1 MTAARPETRMPAR
14 RCATPLMEPYSCA
27 WPPTDISSRPLVKKF
42 VNPPRRFG
50 TDAFDLHQVGD
61 RGALDGFQRAE
72 VMQQRAFARRS
83 DAGDLLQA
91 GFAHVARTTRPVR
104 TDGETMSLIA
114 QPLDEIEHRVAR
126 RQLERVAAREEEGF
140 AAGVAVRP
148 LGGGD
153 QRHLGAEAGE
163 DFAGGMELTEAAVDQ
178 DEVGPRRFV
187 VIFPPPLRG
196 RKRRDRSLD
205 RSRERISTLDAVS
218 IKLWQSEVR

>member
-1 MTAARPETRMPAR
+1 MTAARPEARMPAR
-14 RCATPLMEPYSCA
+14 RSATPLTEPYSCA
-27 WPPTDISSRPLVKKF
+27 WPPSDISSRPLVKKF

-50 TDAFDLHQVGD
+50 TDAFDLHQIGD

-91 GFAHVARTTRPVR
+91 GLAHIARTTRPVR

-114 QPLDEIEHRVAR
+114 QPLDEIEHRIAR

-148 LGGGD
+148 LGDGD
-153 QRHLGAEAGE
+153 QGNLGAQRGE
-163 DFAGGMELTEAAVDQ
+163 HVAGGIELPEPAVDQ
-178 DEVGPRRFV
+178 HQVGPRRV
-187 VIFPPPLRG
+187 VALIYQIT
-196 RKRRDRSLD
+196 S
-205 RSRERISTLDAVS
+205 
-218 IKLWQSEVR
+218 

>member
-1 MTAARPETRMPAR
+1 MTAARPKARMPAR
-14 RCATPLMEPYSCA
+14 RYATPLGKPYSFA
-27 WPPTDISSRPLVKKF
+27 WPPSDIFLGRPLVKEF

-50 TDAFDLHQVGD
+50 ADAFDLHQVGD

-91 GFAHVARTTRPVR
+91 GLTHVARPARPVR

-114 QPLDEIEHRVAR
+114 QPLDEIEYRVAR

-148 LGGGD
+148 LGDGD
-153 QRHLGAEAGE
+153 QRHLGAEAGQHV
-163 DFAGGMELTEAAVDQ
+163 AGGIELAEAAVDQ
-178 DEVGPRRFV
+178 HQVGPRGFV
-187 VIFPPPLRG
+187 AIF
-196 RKRRDRSLD
+196 
-205 RSRERISTLDAVS
+205 
-218 IKLWQSEVR
+218 

>member
-1 MTAARPETRMPAR
+1 MTAARPGARMSAR
-14 RCATPLMEPYSCA
+14 RCATPLRKPYTCA
-27 WPPTDISSRPLVKKF
+27 WPPSDLLSRPLVKKF

-91 GFAHVARTTRPVR
+91 GLAHIAGATRPMR
-104 TDGETMSLIA
+104 ADGEAMGLVA

-140 AAGVAVRP
+140 APGVTVRP
-148 LGGGD
+148 LGDGD
-153 QRHLGAEAGE
+153 
-163 DFAGGMELTEAAVDQ
+163 
-178 DEVGPRRFV
+178 
-187 VIFPPPLRG
+187 
-196 RKRRDRSLD
+196 
-205 RSRERISTLDAVS
+205 
-218 IKLWQSEVR
+218 

>member
-1 MTAARPETRMPAR
+1 MTAARPKACMPAR
-14 RCATPLMEPYSCA
+14 RCATPLMEPYSSA
-27 WPPTDISSRPLVKKF
+27 WPPSDLLSRPFVKKF
-42 VNPPRRFG
+42 VNPPRCFG
-50 TDAFDLHQVGD
+50 TDAFDLHQVDD

-91 GFAHVARTTRPVR
+91 GLAHIAGATRPVR
-104 TDGETMSLIA
+104 TDGEAMGFIA

-126 RQLERVAAREEEGF
+126 RQLEGVAAREEESF

-148 LGGGD
+148 LGDGD
-153 QRHLGAEAGE
+153 QRHLGAEAGQH
-163 DFAGGMELTEAAVDQ
+163 FAGGIELAEAAVDQ
-178 DEVGPRRFV
+178 HQVGPRRFGG
-187 VIFPPPLRG
+187 ICPPPLRG

-205 RSRERISTLDAVS
+205 RSREWISTLDAVS